1 MQDAK
6 TKNRHFKL
14 LIAGLLSLLLCI
26 VLASFYMG
34 RFSRVDLQKIPLI
47 LLDQIIPLEN
57 PSWTTIEERVIVSLR
72 LPRII
77 AAVMVGSALAVS
89 GVSFQMLFS
98 NPVASPDTLGVT
110 SSASCGAVLAIIL
123 GMGAFAIKLISFTTG
138 CIAVLFVLL
147 VANKISKGRNTTV
160 YLILI
165 GMVVSAVFSAM
176 MSIMKF
182 IADPTTQLPQIT
194 YWLMGSFSN
203 VTIKDI
209 PYSLVF
215 FAVGIIPL
223 FLLRWRMNLLSLS
236 EQEARSMGE
245 NVTLLRIVTI
255 SCATLLTS
263 SSVAITGGISWVGL
277 VIPHIARL
285 LVGNDA
291 RKLLP
296 VSALLGS
303 SFLLLMDDFARS
315 LTAAEIPI
323 SILTSLFGAPVF
335 FVLLIK
341 HKDRFA
347 NGN

>member
-1 MQDAK
+1 MKK
-6 TKNRHFKL
+6 TEKRDNRFL
-14 LIAGLLSLLLCI
+14 WLVLGLIALLVC
-26 VLASFYMG
+26 VVFASFYMG
-34 RFSRVDLQKIPLI
+34 RFSKVDFHKIPLI
-47 LLDQIIPLEN
+47 LFDQIVPLKN
-57 PSWTTIEERVIVSLR
+57 PSWSLIEERVIISLR

-77 AAVMVGSALAVS
+77 AAVMVGASLAVS

-98 NPVASPDTLGVT
+98 NPVASSDTLGVT
-110 SSASCGAVLAIIL
+110 SSASCGAVVAIIL
-123 GMGAFAIKLISFTTG
+123 GLGAFATKVISFITG
-138 CIAVLFVLL
+138 SVAVLFVLYVSTKL
-147 VANKISKGRNTTV
+147 SKGRNTTI

-165 GMVVSAVFSAM
+165 GMVVSALFSAM

-203 VTIKDI
+203 ISIKDI
-209 PYSLVF
+209 PYSAMF
-215 FAVGIIPL
+215 FAAGIIPL

-236 EQEARSMGE
+236 EYEARSMGE
-245 NVTLLRIVTI
+245 NVTGLRIVTI
-255 SCATLLTS
+255 CCATLLTA

-277 VIPHIARL
+277 VIPHIARM

-296 VSALLGS
+296 TSALLGS

-315 LTAAEIPI
+315 LTVAEIPI
-323 SILTSLFGAPVF
+323 SILTSLFGAPIF

-341 HKDRFA
+341 NKDRFA